1 MRQKQWQ
8 ALALFVALCVASMHV
23 RDVGATELRIT
34 PGVFVLA
41 AAPLASA
48 SELRM
53 VELTNADRA
62 RHGLAPAEFDS
73 DLLDVAR
80 ARAAAQVGRGAL
92 SHDDDAGP
100 LAFAR
105 MMDER
110 GVGYALCGENL
121 ARVPATEASVEHG
134 AQEALMKSPAHRDN
148 ILEPAFNRLAVGSA
162 TDPSGRIVFAQVF
175 RAAP

>member
-1 MRQKQWQ
+1 MRQKQWR
-8 ALALFVALCVASMHV
+8 AIALFVVLCVASMHIREV
-23 RDVGATELRIT
+23 EATEMRGA
-34 PGVFVLA
+34 PGAVALA

-53 VELTNADRA
+53 VELANADRA
-62 RHGLAPAEFDS
+62 RHGLAPFEFD
-73 DLLDVAR
+73 DALLEVAR

-148 ILEPAFNRLAVGSA
+148 ILEPAFNRLAVGAA
-162 TDPSGRIVFAQVF
+162 TDPSGRVVFAQVF